1 MELSMP
7 SMFRAYAILW
17 YLRDGGVDSFR
28 ARSQSLTRWREL
40 VRPVKRIGGVDDQ
53 SQTARRPNGLELPT
67 PLVRP
72 ELPGLPTGPLPPQRR
87 AKLERRLSV
96 VPATS

>member
-1 MELSMP
+1 MCAAGSARPKSDTNGAMELSMP

-40 VRPVKRIGGVDDQ
+40 
-53 SQTARRPNGLELPT
+53 
-67 PLVRP
+67 
-72 ELPGLPTGPLPPQRR
+72 
-87 AKLERRLSV
+87 AKTRQEDRWS
-96 VPATS
+96 